1 METLYQLL
9 QLFLY
14 LNNILSYYYLN
25 LIDDVSPDILD
36 VRKPKHQD
44 DENWQNYKVRV
55 I

>member
-36 VRKPKHQD
+36 VRKPKLELAELQGTC
-44 DENWQNYKVRV
+44 YIK
-55 I
+55 